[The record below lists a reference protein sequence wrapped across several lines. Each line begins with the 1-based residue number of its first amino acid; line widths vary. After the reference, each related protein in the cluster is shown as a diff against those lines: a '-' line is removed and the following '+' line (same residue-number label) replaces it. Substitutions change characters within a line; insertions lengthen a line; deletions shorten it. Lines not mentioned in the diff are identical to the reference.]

1 MKHPISEF
9 FDFGLLEKLSKK
21 FESFWG
27 NAVFGIV

>member
-9 FDFGLLEKLSKK
+9 FDFGLLEELAKE